1 VARPPKRKEAPVAS
15 IDFEKIWQEA
25 QTLDLQNPGA
35 WPVWAQTTAAVLV
48 VVAIIGAG
56 AYVFGKPLQE
66 EFERE
71 RAVEQDLRVEF
82 ERKQRKVAGLEA
94 YKAQLREM
102 ERSFG
107 DMLKQLPSKTEVPSL
122 LNDISQ
128 TRVASALEE
137 ELFQPEGEIAKDFY
151 AEVPNRIVVVGPYN
165 NIGSFV
171 SSVAGLPRI
180 VTIDNVELKPAGGTA
195 QKGNLRMNAQA
206 KTYRYLDEGEK
217 APAPAGAP
225 R

>member
-1 VARPPKRKEAPVAS
+1 MAALDSLNR
-15 IDFEKIWQEA
+15 IWEEA
-25 QTLDLQNPGA
+25 QGLDFQNPGS
-35 WPVWAQTTAAVLV
+35 WPRWAQVAAA
-48 VVAIIGAG
+48 AIVIIAILAAA
-56 AYVFGKPLQE
+56 AYLFGKPLQE
-66 EFERE
+66 ELEKE
-71 RAVEQDLRVEF
+71 RAVEQDLRGEF
-82 ERKQRKVAGLEA
+82 ERKQRKVAGLDA
-94 YKAQLREM
+94 YKAQLKEM

-151 AEVPNRIVVVGPYN
+151 AEVPNRIIVLGPYN

-171 SSVAGLPRI
+171 SSVAALPRI
-180 VTIDNVELKPAGGTA
+180 VTIDNVDLRPAGVGP
-195 QKGNLRMNAQA
+195 KGNLRMNAQA

-217 APAPAGAP
+217 QPPAGAKK
-225 R
+225 

>member
-1 VARPPKRKEAPVAS
+1 MALLDNLNR
-15 IDFEKIWQEA
+15 IWQEA
-25 QTLDLQNPGA
+25 QTLDFQNPGS
-35 WPVWAQTTAAVLV
+35 WPRWAHVTAAALV
-48 VVAIIGAG
+48 VISIIGVG

-66 EFERE
+66 ELDKQRG
-71 RAVEQDLRVEF
+71 VEQDLRSEF

-137 ELFQPEGEIAKDFY
+137 ELFQPQGEVQKDFY
-151 AEVPNRIVVVGPYN
+151 AEIPNNIIVIGAYN
-165 NIGSFV
+165 NIGAFV
-171 SSVAGLPRI
+171 SAVAGLPRI
-180 VTIDNVELKPAGGTA
+180 VTIDNVELKPQGGP
-195 QKGNLRMNAQA
+195 QKENLRMVAQA
-206 KTYRYLDEGEK
+206 KTYRYLDEAEK
-217 APAPAGAP
+217 QPAAGAP
-225 R
+225 KK

>member
-1 VARPPKRKEAPVAS
+1 MAALDNLNR
-15 IDFEKIWQEA
+15 IWEEA
-25 QTLDLQNPGA
+25 QGLDFQNPGN
-35 WPVWAQTTAAVLV
+35 WPRWAQVTAAAMV
-48 VVAIIGAG
+48 VIAILAAA

-66 EFERE
+66 ELERE
-71 RAVEQDLRVEF
+71 RAVEQDLRGEF

-94 YKAQLREM
+94 YKAQLKEM

-151 AEVPNRIVVVGPYN
+151 AEVPNRIIVVGPYN

-171 SSVAGLPRI
+171 SSVAALPRI
-180 VTIDNVELKPAGGTA
+180 VTIDNVDLRSAGGA
-195 QKGNLRMNAQA
+195 KGNLRMNAQA

-217 APAPAGAP
+217 PPAGDGK
-225 R
+225 